1 MNRFLAIEAKREQGY
16 ALAAPATVNDL
27 YPFCWLARSA
37 SARQPLRPRGK
48 AKGMAALNAR
58 PVVSQETC
66 LATLSTTGRGD
77 PVVLADA
84 PVAVMSVPPAC
95 SSFF

>member
-1 MNRFLAIEAKREQGY
+1 M
-16 ALAAPATVNDL
+16 AAP
-27 YPFCWLARSA
+27 
-37 SARQPLRPRGK
+37 
-48 AKGMAALNAR
+48 NAR

-84 PVAVMSVPPAC
+84 PWLSCLCRLPARL
-95 SSFF
+95 SFDAMQGH